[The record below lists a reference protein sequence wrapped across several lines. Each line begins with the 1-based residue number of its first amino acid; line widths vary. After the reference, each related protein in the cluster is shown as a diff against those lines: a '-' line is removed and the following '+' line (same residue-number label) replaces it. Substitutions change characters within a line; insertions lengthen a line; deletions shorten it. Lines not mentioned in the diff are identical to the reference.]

1 MPPYRVPNSRQA
13 RMTQSCSVSMKSPI
27 FVILF
32 HDMTAQPHMA
42 ELHDSALELPPYM
55 QRVTDNGGES
65 RFDARVNTSM

>member
-1 MPPYRVPNSRQA
+1 
-13 RMTQSCSVSMKSPI
+13 MKSPG

-32 HDMTAQPHMA
+32 HDVTAQPYMA
-42 ELHDSALELPPYM
+42 ELHDSALELPPCM